1 MCTLWERQILNV
13 RSHEIDLFKRHEN
26 YLFALP
32 TYVKI
37 SREFWLVKV
46 ARMRLQLV
54 KVIRD
59 ISLNKKKFELVIVS
73 LYCDVRKLKQVQ
85 LEPTAC
91 PRVSA
96 YVFIISTERYNN
108 ANIYFN
114 SSDVFVAMLTRISSR
129 EPSAFAISVN
139 FRRHMSR
146 SR

>member
-1 MCTLWERQILNV
+1 
-13 RSHEIDLFKRHEN
+13 
-26 YLFALP
+26 
-32 TYVKI
+32 
-37 SREFWLVKV
+37 
-46 ARMRLQLV
+46 MRLQLV

-73 LYCDVRKLKQVQ
+73 LYCDVCKLKQVQ
-85 LEPTAC
+85 LEPTDC